1 MIALFTQPEFWQ
13 YLSIPV
19 IAALIGWSTNWL
31 AIKMTFYPL
40 DFIGIPPLLG
50 WQGIIPSKA
59 RKMAAISVDATIAKI
74 GTVQEI
80 FEQIDPR
87 VLAAHIVH
95 SVEPR
100 IEEYVDE
107 MMLREYPTFWENL
120 PASARRMVYERVR
133 KSTPQLVDNLVD
145 DVSANIEGLLDIKG
159 MVIERLAIDKRLLNR
174 IFLECGDVEFRFIV
188 NSGFYFGFLFGLIQ
202 MAVWYF
208 YQSWW
213 VLPVF
218 GLLVGWATNWIAL
231 NVIFRPLHVKRLGPF
246 RLQGLFLKRQTEVA
260 ESFCHLVTHEILTVG
275 NIINAIL
282 NGPSGERARNMVK
295 KHIKPLVD
303 ETAGMGKALTQMAFG
318 PTGFATLKHQVGE
331 KAIEISRTSF
341 NNPVFEQDR
350 ARAVES
356 IMVERMIA
364 LSSEEFQD
372 LLRPCFQ
379 EDEIKLILVGAFL
392 GFAAGVAQFIFVFGQ
407 SYL

>member
-40 DFIGIPPLLG
+40 DFIGKPPLLG

-87 VLAAHIVH
+87 VLAAHIMH

-100 IEEYVDE
+100 TEEYVDE

-145 DVSANIEGLLDIKG
+145 DVSENIEGLLDIKG
-159 MVIERLAIDKRLLNR
+159 MVIERLATDKRLLNR
-174 IFLECGDVEFRFIV
+174 IFLECGDAEFRFIV
-188 NSGFYFGFLFGLIQ
+188 NSGFYFGFLFGLVQ
-202 MAVWYF
+202 MAVWYL
-208 YQSWW
+208 YQGWW

-231 NVIFRPLHVKRLGPF
+231 NVIFRPLHAKKIGPF
-246 RLQGLFLKRQTEVA
+246 RLQGLFLKRQNEVA

-282 NGPSGERARNMVK
+282 NGPNGERARNMVK

-303 ETAGMGKALTQMAFG
+303 ETAGIGKALTQMAFG
-318 PTGFATLKHQVGE
+318 PTGFATLKNQVGE

-392 GFAAGVAQFIFVFGQ
+392 GFAAGLAQFVFVFGQ
-407 SYL
+407 PYL